1 MSTRHLCCADCRIRV
16 LASDPEIDVLE
27 GRCPICEAALN
38 AITSAAGVVGFQSFD
53 LCVLSDQA
61 SGDLPPGRPAD
72 LAARRNAASA
82 RDGLDVDRWS
92 DEGGSISVQARAE
105 WQAAR

>member
-1 MSTRHLCCADCRIRV
+1 LCCADCRIRM
-16 LASDPEIDVLE
+16 LASAPEIDVLE

-72 LAARRNAASA
+72 LAARRNDASA

-92 DEGGSISVQARAE
+92 DEGGRISVQARAE